1 MLGVNRAAKKKLPE
15 TREVGRTPKQWNAEQ
30 AQHQVLDFDQPRTGN
45 LAGDDA
51 AFSSRGL
58 IGLPFGSL

>member
-1 MLGVNRAAKKKLPE
+1 MLGVVRPPKKKLPE
-15 TREVGRTPKQWNAEQ
+15 TREGGRTPKQWNAEQ
-30 AQHQVLDFDQPRTGN
+30 AQHQVRDFDQPRTGN

-51 AFSSRGL
+51 AFSSMGL